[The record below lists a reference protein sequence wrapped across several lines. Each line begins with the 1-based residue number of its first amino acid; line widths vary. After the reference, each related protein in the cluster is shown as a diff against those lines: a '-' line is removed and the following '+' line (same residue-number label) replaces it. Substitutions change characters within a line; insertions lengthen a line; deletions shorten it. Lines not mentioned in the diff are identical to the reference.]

1 MLGALS
7 ILTIAVAL
15 VGIILAFI
23 LLTSIR
29 RLPAGSAAMISIASE
44 IRTGAMVFL
53 RREYS
58 VLAWF
63 VLAVFALLTV
73 FIDLYTAVA
82 FLVGALFSILAGFTG
97 MYSAT
102 EANVRTAAAAQRCG
116 PSEGARGCLF
126 GGSVMGLAVASLGL
140 LGVALF
146 FIFYGQ
152 DDLHTARH

>member
-102 EANVRTAAAAQRCG
+102 EANVRTAAAANDVGQAKAL
-116 PSEGARGCLF
+116 EVAFL
-126 GGSVMGLAVASLGL
+126 GGRSWAL
-140 LGVALF
+140 L
-146 FIFYGQ
+146 
-152 DDLHTARH
+152 